1 MTALTSTVT
10 LDTPT
15 PTTARARGGG
25 LAAVATLAR
34 RASPS
39 APGPPVNC

>member
-1 MTALTSTVT
+1 MTAVTTTVTST
-10 LDTPT
+10 PG

-34 RASPS
+34 RRSPS
-39 APGPPVNC
+39 APGRPGSC